1 MFLKHCSVNCITGF
15 WCSLHFFLGSSF
27 EVENKQ
33 YQYLYKIFAKPRIIS
48 LKMKLFFIWTF
59 NLRME
64 PEIFQKG
71 NFFKRLK
78 PQTIPER
85 WKGAIFSIQAS
96 SYLMLAKKK
105 KETGWNNNCIGNLLI
120 VAWIKLSSFKVYL
133 NSPKLT
139 ESASFAVQEMQ
150 DSFHLPFPFVAQWWF
165 ALTSPQGLISFPQ
178 FLH

>member
-1 MFLKHCSVNCITGF
+1 MYNWL
-15 WCSLHFFLGSSF
+15 LMLLAPFLGSSF

-78 PQTIPER
+78 PQNHPRKVKRCHFFHPSFLI
-85 WKGAIFSIQAS
+85 
-96 SYLMLAKKK
+96 SYVSQKK

-165 ALTSPQGLISFPQ
+165 VLTSPQGLISFPQ
-178 FLH
+178 FLR